1 VDNPAGTQTAATV
14 ACPTGTVLL
23 GGGSSSTGT
32 TTDLQVLSGFPLG
45 AHRYRAVMWNGSG
58 ADQQLRA
65 WAICATQ
72 PPGYRIVSQTGTG
85 FPVPETD
92 VGGSLCPS
100 NARITGGGVHVAMP
114 RPLVT
119 LGASFSDS
127 GDQWVSEAVNL
138 DTTTAATVTIVAI
151 CAA

>member
-1 VDNPAGTQTAATV
+1 VGDLREAA
-14 ACPTGTVLL
+14 ARLPDRLP
-23 GGGSSSTGT
+23 
-32 TTDLQVLSGFPLG
+32 DR
-45 AHRYRAVMWNGSG
+45 HR
-58 ADQQLRA
+58 L
-65 WAICATQ
+65 
-72 PPGYRIVSQTGTG
+72 
-85 FPVPETD
+85 PVPETD
-92 VGGSLCPS
+92 VGGSLYRS